1 MTEEQARQAQAAKL
15 LRDVLDELANLGFR
29 RVAVDRWA
37 GHGFTVG
44 HHYTG
49 GVWELKVTRPGGST
63 DLVKW
68 SWRDSPLPDAN
79 QIIGQIRGPIRSW
92 HEKETTKA

>member
-15 LRDVLDELANLGFR
+15 LRDVLDELAGLGFR

-37 GHGFTVG
+37 GHDFIVG

-49 GVWELKVTRPGGST
+49 GVWELKVTRPDGSSE
-63 DLVKW
+63 LIEW
-68 SWRDSPLPDAN
+68 GWRDNPLPDIN
-79 QIIGQIRGPIRSW
+79 QIIGQIRGPVRVW
-92 HEKETTKA
+92 PEKETTKA